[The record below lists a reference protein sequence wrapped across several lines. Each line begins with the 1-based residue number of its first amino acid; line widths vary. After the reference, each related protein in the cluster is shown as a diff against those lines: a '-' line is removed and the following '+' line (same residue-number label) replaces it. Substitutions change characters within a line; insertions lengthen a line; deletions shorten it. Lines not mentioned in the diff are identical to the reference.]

1 MGSVYLADDMKL
13 TRNVAVKVL
22 QKDVRGNQK
31 VIRRIKREAEIIA
44 RLNHPGIVNIIDYL
58 GGDDAPGFVME
69 YLRGENLEDRI
80 VREKVLEP
88 TVLREIILQIAS
100 ALQAV
105 HDQGI
110 VHRDI
115 KPANIFLEQTVD
127 GTIQAKILDFGV
139 AHIEYSQLSMHGEL
153 LGTAYYMS
161 PEQAVGSNSNP
172 IDHRIDVW
180 ALGVMVYYALSG
192 SYPFNGTTFIQ
203 IAHKIQNDEPE
214 PLHKSARGTNVEVSK
229 VVAKAMAKNRDDRYE
244 SVISFAEALVKAFS
258 EYTRERLMVKLEDS
272 KKQNAQIKKELSTQA
287 AERDDLNKKVKVIQ
301 RNLGEVQQE
310 AKQSEVEVEQLK
322 RHKSLLEFR
331 TSALARSRK
340 RYQFL
345 FYLVGIVFILAG
357 SVVYVFTAQKQ
368 DKKVTLI
375 KESIEVKTC
384 PEGASFKAGEEELC
398 SKTPCV
404 VDSKADQKGKILISK
419 EYYRPRPFYTMREII
434 VEMAH
439 NPNHCI
445 VLDEELDDEE

>member
-13 TRNVAVKVL
+13 SRNVAVKVL
-22 QKDVRGNQK
+22 QKSVRGNQK

-44 RLNHPGIVNIIDYL
+44 GLNHPGIVNIIDYL

-139 AHIEYSQLSMHGEL
+139 AHIEYSQLSMLGEL

-172 IDHRIDVW
+172 IDHRTDVW

-192 SYPFNGTTFIQ
+192 NYPFDGTTFAQ

-244 SVISFAEALVKAFS
+244 SVISFAEALNDVISADLIARLSDELDGMKDEKSQLKEELAFR
-258 EYTRERLMVKLEDS
+258 TG
-272 KKQNAQIKKELSTQA
+272 
-287 AERDDLNKKVKVIQ
+287 ERDDLKGKVAELEEALLEVDKTAMEADNKIEQLMNQEEGLRSHINGLVKSRRLFQVLFSIGGILVLLAAVGSYYVASQGRDKGVVPVKVD
-301 RNLGEVQQE
+301 
-310 AKQSEVEVEQLK
+310 VEV
-322 RHKSLLEFR
+322 R
-331 TSALARSRK
+331 TDP
-340 RYQFL
+340 
-345 FYLVGIVFILAG
+345 VGAAV
-357 SVVYVFTAQKQ
+357 
-368 DKKVTLI
+368 
-375 KESIEVKTC
+375 
-384 PEGASFKAGEEELC
+384 KAGDEELC
-398 SKTPCV
+398 DKTPCV
-404 VDSKADQKGKILISK
+404 IDSDADKKGMITFIKEFYKPRTFSTTKKII
-419 EYYRPRPFYTMREII
+419 E
-434 VEMAH
+434 EMAN

-445 VLDEELDDEE
+445 VLDEE